1 MAVQDNK
8 KVIGDKPGFVSPQ
21 KGVVFSP
28 NQNNQGG
35 SGGAASSANPSGLS
49 KKPNE
54 YKPPAST
61 RSNVA
66 TEDPVGISNK
76 LEAGA
81 KAIYNAPKTIGST
94 LIDAAKGTGNA
105 IVGAGVGL
113 ANMASSDGS
122 MRSTP
127 KYNVDNVKNK
137 IGSIVDSAIT
147 PSNYTSVVTN
157 GLSRMGI
164 GSKESAPVPSSNVTA
179 PSVSPLSPS
188 DTNITDK
195 FQAGL
200 NSSPVTPNLNKI
212 TSGVRDD
219 IAERS
224 NESRFDIDPKNYG
237 TSSGKG
243 GQFAYTKNEDGSI
256 SKLNLST
263 GSRQGLGS
271 ISSIGPNGTNS
282 DGSPLS
288 AKDQKALDNSKQMIS
303 DWQDYK
309 RQKEASNLRGFIQ
322 ANLGNQYIT
331 SSQRQEATDRLN
343 AIEKGDIDKQQI
355 ASQEGV
361 QARTLGMTARKNAFD
376 EAKGT
381 AELGFKQSENLLKA
395 REQIFKE
402 GSEAQKAWAES
413 SKNMDSPLTQLTKYQ
428 SLGQTV
434 TPDIARAAYE
444 GDLSGIDNKEDY
456 VQKLGQ
462 LLKENKINKQVADM
476 LVVDYDT
483 QR

>member
-1 MAVQDNK
+1 MAVQDK
-8 KVIGDKPGFVSPQ
+8 KVIGDKPGFVVPQ
-21 KGVVFSP
+21 KGVNFNP
-28 NQNNQGG
+28 NQKNQGG

-54 YKPPAST
+54 YKPPASA
-61 RSNVA
+61 RYNAA
-66 TEDPVGISNK
+66 TEDPIGISNK

-81 KAIYNAPKTIGST
+81 KAVSDLPKTIGST

-113 ANMASSDGS
+113 ANMAASDGS

-127 KYNVDNVKNK
+127 KYNVDDVKNK

-164 GSKESAPVPSSNVTA
+164 GSKESTPVPSSNVTA
-179 PSVSPLSPS
+179 PSEIISDRQNEVAQQASPVQLGGRL
-188 DTNITDK
+188 NNE
-195 FQAGL
+195 L
-200 NSSPVTPNLNKI
+200 NSLSPVT
-212 TSGVRDD
+212 SDVVSEGVAKGEFAR
-219 IAERS
+219 
-224 NESRFDIDPKNYG
+224 
-237 TSSGKG
+237 SSGG
-243 GQFAYTKNEDGSI
+243 TTYARSEDGSI
-256 SKLNLST
+256 FRKGTDGSLSKL
-263 GSRQGLGS
+263 GG

-288 AKDQKALDNSKQMIS
+288 ARDQAALDRSNQMIS
-303 DWQDYK
+303 DWK
-309 RQKEASNLRGFIQ
+309 AHKEEARFNSLIAGRP
-322 ANLGNQYIT
+322 A
-331 SSQRQEATDRLN
+331 SSQLSAIAVRNKDLTDRYQV
-343 AIEKGDIDKQQI
+343 D
-355 ASQEGV
+355 ASRESARLGAEN
-361 QARTLGMTARKNAFD
+361 QARQLAAVGRKNTFD

-402 GSEAQKAWAES
+402 RSEAQKAWAES
-413 SKNMDSPLTQLTKYQ
+413 SKNMDSPLAQLTKYQ